1 MAMSATAKD
10 EWGTFIPGY
19 ARPDPS
25 AYGGRAARKGGRYN
39 AFVPPNIATYDFR
52 LTDAAQRDVE
62 RGTAAL
68 ENLKALGLAGGL
80 HSLAET
86 LLRSESV
93 ASSRIEG
100 LDISHARLARMRF
113 GDAREDKRARDVL
126 ANVDAMRRAIH
137 LGAGSEVLGVEAI
150 RDIHRALIRDETL
163 RGQPYAGLIREEQ
176 NWIGGNGYNP
186 VGAIFVPPPADHVA
200 PLLDDLERFIARDDM
215 PALAHA
221 AIAHAQFET
230 IHPFLDGNGRVGR
243 ALVYAI
249 LRRRRLLGEYV
260 PPISLV
266 LNAAPRSYTS
276 SLAAYQRRRSAER
289 EPANLIVE
297 TFAQAAGIASREA
310 TVLRDDV
317 AALQD
322 RWREQLKGVR
332 SDAAAWKLVDV
343 IPGRPVLTAP
353 SVGEILGIS
362 APAAGRALQQLQ
374 DRRILKRLNEKRWG
388 RGWEAL
394 ELLQLI
400 ETFERRVSGGRTPP
414 TPTPPTPKQ
423 ANIRSNDK
431 LA

>member
-1 MAMSATAKD
+1 
-10 EWGTFIPGY
+10 
-19 ARPDPS
+19 
-25 AYGGRAARKGGRYN
+25 
-39 AFVPPNIATYDFR
+39 
-52 LTDAAQRDVE
+52 
-62 RGTAAL
+62 
-68 ENLKALGLAGGL
+68 
-80 HSLAET
+80 
-86 LLRSESV
+86 
-93 ASSRIEG
+93 
-100 LDISHARLARMRF
+100 
-113 GDAREDKRARDVL
+113 
-126 ANVDAMRRAIH
+126 
-137 LGAGSEVLGVEAI
+137 
-150 RDIHRALIRDETL
+150 
-163 RGQPYAGLIREEQ
+163 
-176 NWIGGNGYNP
+176 
-186 VGAIFVPPPADHVA
+186 VA